1 MRYLQPEKTIDQVA
15 EYPSVIGFWQRKIST
30 SGWKDHPEEG
40 KELDLPWEFEFVP
53 VGEGNIRVGRVYCKK
68 ARKVLVCFTGRTTF
82 RSAEPKQW
90 CREHLASLSLDTY
103 AERKESIFR
112 IIKHTLMPVVSRS
125 DRK

>member
-53 VGEGNIRVGRVYCKK
+53 VVEGNIRWE
-68 ARKVLVCFTGRTTF
+68 AVL
-82 RSAEPKQW
+82 
-90 CREHLASLSLDTY
+90 L
-103 AERKESIFR
+103 
-112 IIKHTLMPVVSRS
+112 
-125 DRK
+125 